1 MNIDII
7 TAMVNPH
14 LKDSQITYQE
24 FGVIFCALNL
34 KEKYQVLD
42 ILDAEGIQVVPGSED
57 DEIPVDFLDL
67 EKDPF
72 EDEATEPA
80 MQESFEL
87 PHLGEVKM
95 SNRMICKLIQE
106 GNHEMKQQLC
116 IKNRGL
122 VEKNACRYDN
132 TYFGHDLDHQDLVQA
147 GYQGLMKA
155 AERFNPSLG
164 YEFSTYATWWIKQAI
179 TREIMDK
186 GFLIRIPVHM
196 FEQITKIHKFEKKA
210 IEQGWDR
217 EQLYQAIYDEI
228 GFDDE
233 KIRYCLT
240 IKEEYLNCASLNSPI
255 GEDETTELHE
265 MIPSKD
271 DSVEK
276 EIMGSM
282 EREMLL
288 SLAESI
294 LKPREFQVIQMR
306 YGFCGYQPMTLE
318 EIGSKFNVTR
328 ERIRQIQV
336 KALRKMKKRLQRIG
350 YQEVM

>member
-7 TAMVNPH
+7 TAMVNPY

-24 FGVIFCALNL
+24 FGIIFSVLSL
-34 KEKYQVLD
+34 KEKYRVLD

-57 DEIPVDFLDL
+57 DEIPVDFFEL
-67 EKDPF
+67 EIDPF
-72 EDEATEPA
+72 ADEITEPA

-95 SNRMICKLIQE
+95 SNRMICKMIQE
-106 GNHEMKQQLC
+106 GNYEMKQQLC

-122 VEKNACRYDN
+122 VEKYSRIYDRA
-132 TYFGHDLDHQDLVQA
+132 YGHDLDHEDLVQA
-147 GYQGLMKA
+147 GYQGLIKA
-155 AERFNPSLG
+155 AEKFDLSLG
-164 YEFSTYATWWIKQAI
+164 FEFSTYATWWITQSVS
-179 TREIMDK
+179 REIMDK
-186 GFLIRIPVHM
+186 GFAIRLPVHL
-196 FEQITKIHKFEKKA
+196 FEQINKINKYEILS

-217 EQLYQAIYDEI
+217 ERFYREVSEET
-228 GFDDE
+228 GFDE
-233 KIRYCLT
+233 FKIRNCLRLRDH
-240 IKEEYLNCASLNSPI
+240 YLHYASLNSTI
-255 GEDETTELHE
+255 GEEETTELFE
-265 MIPSKD
+265 MIESD
-271 DSVEK
+271 DISVED
-276 EIMGSM
+276 EVMHST

-288 SLAESI
+288 SIAESI

-318 EIGSKFNVTR
+318 EIGSRFNVTR